1 MKKFAFPLLF
11 ATAAALASFTAMAPK
26 HSSKKPV
33 QTPALA
39 WFDFESGY
47 EKAAKEGKILLVD
60 AYTDW
65 CGWCKV
71 MDRNTYTNAQ
81 IIETLNAN
89 FVAVKFN
96 PEKAKTFKFGGKTM
110 SNDELLL
117 WLGRGKSYGYPTSY
131 FWTNPGKG
139 ESVLVSVGYE
149 DPAKFAETLQTVL
162 KRKGS

>member
-1 MKKFAFPLLF
+1 MKKFTFPFLF
-11 ATAAALASFTAMAPK
+11 AAAAMLASFTFKAPVQ
-26 HSSKKPV
+26 PV
-33 QTPALA
+33 NTSAQTPALT
-39 WFDFESGY
+39 WYDFESGY

-81 IIETLNAN
+81 IIETLNN
-89 FVAVKFN
+89 DFVAVKFN
-96 PEKAKTFKFGGKTM
+96 PEKAKTFKFGGRTM
-110 SNDELLL
+110 NNDELLL

-139 ESVLVSVGYE
+139 ESLLVSVGYE
-149 DPAKFAETLQTVL
+149 EPGKFAETLQTVL
-162 KRKGS
+162 KRKGQ

>member
-1 MKKFAFPLLF
+1 MIMKSTRLTTLL
-11 ATAAALASFTAMAPK
+11 TALFMSAVVVYADGVNFTTITTWNEALA
-26 HSSKKPV
+26 
-33 QTPALA
+33 L
-39 WFDFESGY
+39 
-47 EKAAKEGKILLVD
+47 AKESNKPIFLD

-96 PEKAKTFKFGGKTM
+96 PEKATTFKFGGKTM
-110 SNDELLL
+110 NNDELLL

>member
-1 MKKFAFPLLF
+1 MIKFAFPLLF
-11 ATAAALASFTAMAPK
+11 AAAAVLTSFTVMAPE

-71 MDRNTYTNAQ
+71 MDRNTYTNALLRKAGVEVIEIDGSELGRGRGGGHCMTCP
-81 IIETLNAN
+81 II
-89 FVAVKFN
+89 
-96 PEKAKTFKFGGKTM
+96 
-110 SNDELLL
+110 DELLL